1 MHTEGSMTTESGRET
16 GDRAPEAGVPLL
28 ERACARVG
36 LPPYV
41 AGIVSATP
49 SLRLPWLAAAAVAA
63 LFAAIGASA
72 DPDRAL
78 LFLVVAPVMPL
89 AGVAAAYGPWSDPMF
104 ETVRST
110 PVSGFTV
117 VLARSVAVVV
127 TAIAVL
133 ALASLVAPGSVA
145 WSWAWVVPA
154 LALSLSSLVLSTLTS
169 PPIASVIVAGAWCLA
184 LAAAAVLDDPFALF
198 RGPAQLVFL
207 TVAIAASLVIAR
219 RRERFEVEGLRARRS
234 LVDAAD
240 TERRRIE
247 RDLHDGAQQQLVAI
261 GVKAGLARMFV
272 TNDPEQAVA
281 MIDELRADAQD
292 ALESLREMT
301 RGANPPILADEGLV
315 AALAQRAKRAPV
327 PVTIEADD
335 IGRLATPT
343 EVAAY
348 FCCLEAMQNAGKYA
362 SAERVV
368 VTVRRRPDEL
378 ALSISDDGVGFDPAT
393 ARRGVGLR
401 SMTERTESL
410 GGSLEVRSSPGRG
423 TVVTA
428 RLPLAR

>member
-1 MHTEGSMTTESGRET
+1 MVERSMTGEPGPGA
-16 GDRAPEAGVPLL
+16 GDLAPEAGIPWLD
-28 ERACARVG
+28 RACARMG
-36 LPPYV
+36 MPPYV

-49 SLRLPWLAAAAVAA
+49 SLRLPWLAAAAAVA

-78 LFLVVAPVMPL
+78 LFLVIAPIVPL
-89 AGVAAAYGPWSDPMF
+89 AGVGAAYGPWSDPMF

-117 VLARSVAVVV
+117 VLARSVAVIV
-127 TAIAVL
+127 TAVAVL
-133 ALASLVAPGSVA
+133 AVASLVAPGAIA
-145 WSWAWVVPA
+145 WSWAWVLPA
-154 LALSLSSLVLSTLTS
+154 LALSLSSLVLSTFTA
-169 PPIASVIVAGAWCLA
+169 PPVASAVVAGAWCAA
-184 LAAAAVLDDPFALF
+184 LATVTVLGDPFALF

-207 TVAIAASLVIAR
+207 ALAIVASLVITR
-219 RRERFEVEGLRARRS
+219 RRERFEVEGLRARRA

-240 TERRRIE
+240 AERRRIE
-247 RDLHDGAQQQLVAI
+247 RDIHDGAQQQLVSI
-261 GVKAGLARMFV
+261 GVKAGLARTFV
-272 TNDPEQAVA
+272 TKDPDRAVA

-292 ALESLREMT
+292 ALDSLREMT
-301 RGANPPILADEGLV
+301 RGACPPVLADEGLT
-315 AALAQRAKRAPV
+315 AALALKAKRSPV

-335 IGRLATPT
+335 IGRMTTPI

-368 VTVRRRPDEL
+368 VSVRRRPDEL
-378 ALSISDDGVGFDPAT
+378 AVSIADDGVGFDPSN

-401 SMTERTESL
+401 SMAERAESL
-410 GGSLEVRSSPGRG
+410 GGSLEVHSTPGRG

>member
-1 MHTEGSMTTESGRET
+1 MVEGSLT
-16 GDRAPEAGVPLL
+16 GVPGPGTDGLASDTRVPWL
-28 ERACARVG
+28 DRACARMG
-36 LPPYV
+36 MPPYV
-41 AGIVSATP
+41 AGVVSATP
-49 SLRLPWLAAAAVAA
+49 SLRLPWLAAAAAVA

-72 DPDRAL
+72 DADRAL
-78 LFLVVAPVMPL
+78 LFLAIAPVVPL

-110 PVSGFTV
+110 PISGFTV

-127 TAIAVL
+127 TAVGVL
-133 ALASLVAPGSVA
+133 AVASLVAPGAVA
-145 WSWAWVVPA
+145 WSWAWVLPA
-154 LALSLSSLVLSTLTS
+154 LALSLSSLLLSTFTA
-169 PPIASVIVAGAWCLA
+169 PPIAAAVVAGAWCVA
-184 LAAAAVLDDPFALF
+184 LATAAVLGDPFALF

-207 TVAIAASLVIAR
+207 ALAIAASLVIAR
-219 RRERFEVEGLRARRS
+219 RRERFEVEGLRARRA

-240 TERRRIE
+240 AERRRIE
-247 RDLHDGAQQQLVAI
+247 RDIHDGAQQQLVAI
-261 GVKAGLARMFV
+261 GVKAGLARMLV
-272 TNDPEQAVA
+272 TKEPDQAVA

-301 RGANPPILADEGLV
+301 RGACPPILADEGLV
-315 AALAQRAKRAPV
+315 AALALKAKRSPV
-327 PVTIEADD
+327 PVAIEADD
-335 IGRLATPT
+335 VGRMSTPI

-362 SAERVV
+362 NADRVAV
-368 VTVRRRPDEL
+368 SVRRRPDEL
-378 ALSISDDGVGFDPAT
+378 AISISDDGVGFDPST

-401 SMTERTESL
+401 SMAERAESL
-410 GGSLEVRSSPGRG
+410 GGSLEVRSTPGRG

>member
-1 MHTEGSMTTESGRET
+1 MVERAMTGEPGPGT
-16 GDRAPEAGVPLL
+16 DRLVPEPGVPWLD
-28 ERACARVG
+28 RVCARMG
-36 LPPYV
+36 MPPYV

-49 SLRLPWLAAAAVAA
+49 SLRLPWLAAAAAVA

-78 LFLVVAPVMPL
+78 LFLVIAPVVPL

-110 PVSGFTV
+110 PVSGFAV

-127 TAIAVL
+127 TAVAVL

-145 WSWAWVVPA
+145 WSWAWVLPA
-154 LALSLSSLVLSTLTS
+154 LALSLSSLVLSTFTA
-169 PPIASVIVAGAWCLA
+169 PPIASAIVAGAWCVA
-184 LAAAAVLDDPFALF
+184 LATVAVLGDPFALF

-207 TVAIAASLVIAR
+207 AIAITASLVVAR
-219 RRERFEVEGLRARRS
+219 RRERFDVEGLRARRA

-240 TERRRIE
+240 AERRRIE
-247 RDLHDGAQQQLVAI
+247 RDIHDGAQQQLVAI

-272 TNDPEQAVA
+272 TKDPAQAVA

-292 ALESLREMT
+292 ALDSLREMT
-301 RGANPPILADEGLV
+301 RGACPPILADEGLV
-315 AALAQRAKRAPV
+315 AALAIKAKRSPV
-327 PVTIEADD
+327 PVTIQADD
-335 IGRLATPT
+335 IGRMTSPI

-362 SAERVV
+362 NADRVMV
-368 VTVRRRPDEL
+368 SVRRRPDEL
-378 ALSISDDGVGFDPAT
+378 ALSISDDGVGFDPST

-401 SMTERTESL
+401 SMAERAETL
-410 GGSLEVRSSPGRG
+410 GGSLEVRSAPGRG

>member
-1 MHTEGSMTTESGRET
+1 MVERAMTGEPGPGTDGLV
-16 GDRAPEAGVPLL
+16 PEPAVPWL
-28 ERACARVG
+28 ERVCARMG
-36 LPPYV
+36 MPPYV

-49 SLRLPWLAAAAVAA
+49 SLRLPWLAAAAAVA

-78 LFLVVAPVMPL
+78 LFLVIAPVVPL

-127 TAIAVL
+127 TAVAVL
-133 ALASLVAPGSVA
+133 ALASLVAPVSVA
-145 WSWAWVVPA
+145 WSWAWVLPA
-154 LALSLSSLVLSTLTS
+154 LALSLSSLVLSTFTAPL
-169 PPIASVIVAGAWCLA
+169 IASAIVAGAWCVA
-184 LAAAAVLDDPFALF
+184 LASVAVLGDPFALF

-207 TVAIAASLVIAR
+207 AVAIAASLVVTR
-219 RRERFEVEGLRARRS
+219 RRERFDVEGLRARRA

-240 TERRRIE
+240 AERRRIE
-247 RDLHDGAQQQLVAI
+247 RDIHDGAQQQLVAI

-272 TNDPEQAVA
+272 TKDPEQAVA

-292 ALESLREMT
+292 ALDSLREMT
-301 RGANPPILADEGLV
+301 RGACPPILADEGLV
-315 AALAQRAKRAPV
+315 AALTLKAKRSTV
-327 PVTIEADD
+327 PVSIEADE
-335 IGRLATPT
+335 IGRMTTAV

-362 SAERVV
+362 NADRVV
-368 VTVRRRPDEL
+368 VSVRRRPDEL
-378 ALSISDDGVGFDPAT
+378 ALSIRDDGVGFDPST
-393 ARRGVGLR
+393 ARRGIGLR
-401 SMTERTESL
+401 SMAERAESL
-410 GGSLEVRSSPGRG
+410 GGSLEVHSTLGRG

-428 RLPLAR
+428 RLPLTR